1 MGHEGRAQTCAKDE
15 IVAERVEPL
24 GIFERGRLRRRLL
37 SHHFRSSFTG
47 PELEG
52 VLATCK
58 TAPKTCAR
66 PPTLME
72 ASDADAPPSDG
83 KPWAEVVAEHA
94 EALGMDATADAEL
107 LWIAERSLRAPLPD
121 GWRDAWDA
129 THRTPY
135 YYSDDGGG
143 PQLSLIHI

>member
-1 MGHEGRAQTCAKDE
+1 
-15 IVAERVEPL
+15 
-24 GIFERGRLRRRLL
+24 
-37 SHHFRSSFTG
+37 
-47 PELEG
+47 
-52 VLATCK
+52 
-58 TAPKTCAR
+58 
-66 PPTLME
+66 ME

-83 KPWAEVVAEHA
+83 KPWAEVVADHA

-135 YYSDDGGG
+135 YYSDDGDG
-143 PQLSLIHI
+143 PQWEHPRDAEFRALYEARGVSTVLVVGGSGDFFDACDCCVLMDECVREKKSETRARLRPLAF